1 MFQLAKINKADTENQ
16 QADKP
21 QNTDLSAYALSYTW
35 SGDVEQAGRKLEFDI
50 AYTTKDKDW
59 TNAVLEMGDE
69 VCFSYTDEVTQET
82 YPVFQ
87 GRIFSRS
94 RDSESYSMRFVAF
107 DNIIYLAKSRITR
120 KYANVTVADA
130 IRQTIHDFSIEAG
143 TMPELSVVCS
153 FIADDISAT
162 DAIKQALSYQSA
174 QDGKGYHIY
183 MTDGKLNVVCT
194 NDQVV
199 ENFLI
204 SDETNL
210 TGASVSESI
219 EDMVSKVVVVD
230 SAGQTKGEM
239 PNTTDIEKFGII
251 QAICKADPK
260 QDDAS
265 QARAMLKTVAH
276 DMSVH
281 ALGHIQCIAGFS
293 VDIQEEQLKGRF
305 FIKSDSHRIEGN
317 KHTMDLNLVFNK
329 LLDEQKQELDSAS
342 YNANPD
348 YVPPATN
355 SSGSHG
361 GVSIS
366 GNAAG
371 GDVVDS
377 CMESFDGTVSPY
389 GSEGCVDRATI
400 AAAGYSPFAAQEY
413 NSNVK
418 GCDQLRADAEVQGL
432 AIPYDPSQLE
442 KGDIIMY
449 NRYSKPDP
457 NWHVVVYDGNGGCWG
472 NSSNVYGCFHHYEGS
487 IDMGSDYYPATIIK
501 TSRGVTG
508 IAEKS
513 IYQPS
518 ESDGTGLP
526 EQQQPVHP
534 DRRDSPVS
542 AGHQGEI
549 QRHRPDKRGTLDFPL
564 PSGRLWENG

>member
-1 MFQLAKINKADTENQ
+1 MMKMFQLAKINKADTKNQ
-16 QADKP
+16 QADKL
-21 QNTDLSAYALSYTW
+21 QNTDLSAYVLSYTW
-35 SGDVEQAGRKLEFDI
+35 SGDVEQAGRKLEFDM
-50 AYTTKDKDW
+50 AYTTRDKDW
-59 TNAVLEMGDE
+59 TNAVLELGDE
-69 VCFSYTDEVTQET
+69 VCFSYTDDGTQET
-82 YPVFQ
+82 FPIFQ

-94 RDSESYSMRFVAF
+94 RDSESYTMHFVAF

-130 IRQTIHDFSIEAG
+130 IRQTIHDFNIEAG
-143 TMPELSVVCS
+143 TMPDLSVVCS
-153 FIADDISAT
+153 FIADDIPAT
-162 DAIKQALSYQSA
+162 NAIKQALSYQSA

-204 SDETNL
+204 SDEMNL

-219 EDMVSKVVVVD
+219 EDMISKVIVVD

-239 PNTTDIEKFGII
+239 PNTTDVEKFGTI

-276 DMSVH
+276 DMAVK

-305 FIKSDSHRIEGN
+305 FIKSDSHRMEGN

-329 LLDEQKQELDSAS
+329 LLNEQKQELDSAS

-348 YVPPATN
+348 YVPPAN
-355 SSGSHG
+355 SGASKGY
-361 GVSIS
+361 S
-366 GNAAG
+366 GNGTAAS
-371 GDVVDS
+371 GDTVDQ
-377 CMESFDGTVSPY
+377 CMSSFDGTVSPY
-389 GSEGCVDRATI
+389 GSNGCVDRATV

-418 GCDQLRADAEVQGL
+418 GCDQLRADAEAQGL
-432 AIPYDPSQLE
+432 AIPYDPAQLE

-501 TSRGVTG
+501 TSRG
-508 IAEKS
+508 
-513 IYQPS
+513 
-518 ESDGTGLP
+518 
-526 EQQQPVHP
+526 
-534 DRRDSPVS
+534 
-542 AGHQGEI
+542 
-549 QRHRPDKRGTLDFPL
+549 
-564 PSGRLWENG
+564 

>member
-1 MFQLAKINKADTENQ
+1 MFQLAKINKQAAESAVQNTEVN

-21 QNTDLSAYALSYTW
+21 QNTDLSAYVLSYTW
-35 SGDVEQAGRKLEFDI
+35 SGDVEQAGRKLEFDL

-59 TNAVLEMGDE
+59 TNAVLELGDE
-69 VCFSYTDEVTQET
+69 VCFSYTDDVTQET
-82 YPVFQ
+82 FPVFQ
-87 GRIFSRS
+87 GRVFSRS
-94 RDSESYSMRFVAF
+94 RDSESYAMRFVAF
-107 DNIIYLAKSRITR
+107 DSVIYLAKSRITR

-130 IRQTIHDFSIEAG
+130 IRQTIHDFNIEAG
-143 TMPELSVVCS
+143 TMPDLSVVCS

-162 DAIKQALSYQSA
+162 DAIKQALSYQST

-293 VDIQEEQLKGRF
+293 VDIQE
-305 FIKSDSHRIEGN
+305 
-317 KHTMDLNLVFNK
+317 
-329 LLDEQKQELDSAS
+329 
-342 YNANPD
+342 
-348 YVPPATN
+348 
-355 SSGSHG
+355 
-361 GVSIS
+361 
-366 GNAAG
+366 
-371 GDVVDS
+371 
-377 CMESFDGTVSPY
+377 DGTVYVGGTGESVEQAVERIQLIIKVPEPGEEY
-389 GSEGCVDRATI
+389 TGRVVSIQPFGAFVSLLPGKDGLLHISRVAQGRVDKVEDVLNVGDEVKVRVLEVDERGKISLDRIDKPEAPAGS
-400 AAAGYSPFAAQEY
+400 
-413 NSNVK
+413 
-418 GCDQLRADAEVQGL
+418 
-432 AIPYDPSQLE
+432 
-442 KGDIIMY
+442 
-449 NRYSKPDP
+449 
-457 NWHVVVYDGNGGCWG
+457 GNGGG
-472 NSSNVYGCFHHYEGS
+472 EGERRERSDRPRRNRSERSDRPRRAPGDNGGRTPRRHHEG
-487 IDMGSDYYPATIIK
+487 
-501 TSRGVTG
+501 
-508 IAEKS
+508 
-513 IYQPS
+513 
-518 ESDGTGLP
+518 
-526 EQQQPVHP
+526 
-534 DRRDSPVS
+534 
-542 AGHQGEI
+542 
-549 QRHRPDKRGTLDFPL
+549 
-564 PSGRLWENG
+564 

>member
-21 QNTDLSAYALSYTW
+21 QNTDLSAYALSYIW

-59 TNAVLEMGDE
+59 TNAVFELGDE

-94 RDSESYSMRFVAF
+94 RDSESYAMRFVAF

-143 TMPELSVVCS
+143 TMPDLSVVCS

-199 ENFLI
+199 EDFLI

-239 PNTTDIEKFGII
+239 PDTTDIEKFGII

-276 DMSVH
+276 DMAVK

-317 KHTMDLNLVFNK
+317 RHTMELHLVFHK

-348 YVPPATN
+348 YVPPAAAA
-355 SSGSHG
+355 SASRG
-361 GVSIS
+361 GASMN

-377 CMESFDGTVSPY
+377 CMENFDGTVSPY
-389 GSEGCVDRATI
+389 GSNGCVDRATV
-400 AAAGYSPFAAQEY
+400 AAAGYSPFAAREY
-413 NSNVK
+413 NNNVK
-418 GCDQLRADAEVQGL
+418 GCDQLRADAEAQGL
-432 AIPYDPSQLE
+432 AIPYDPAQLE

-457 NWHVVVYDGNGGCWG
+457 NWHVVVVYDGNGGCWS

-501 TSRGVTG
+501 TSRG
-508 IAEKS
+508 
-513 IYQPS
+513 
-518 ESDGTGLP
+518 
-526 EQQQPVHP
+526 
-534 DRRDSPVS
+534 
-542 AGHQGEI
+542 
-549 QRHRPDKRGTLDFPL
+549 
-564 PSGRLWENG
+564 

>member
-1 MFQLAKINKADTENQ
+1 MMKMFQLAKINKTNAEDQ
-16 QADKP
+16 QAGKP
-21 QNTDLSAYALSYTW
+21 QNTDLSAYVLSYTW

-50 AYTTKDKDW
+50 AYTIRDKDW
-59 TNAVLEMGDE
+59 TNIVLELGDE
-69 VCFSYTDEVTQET
+69 VCFSYTDDVTQET
-82 YPVFQ
+82 FPVFQ

-94 RDSESYSMRFVAF
+94 RDSESYTMRFVAF

-130 IRQTIHDFSIEAG
+130 IRQTIHDFTIEAG
-143 TMPELSVVCS
+143 TMPDLSVVCS

-199 ENFLI
+199 EKFLI

-239 PNTTDIEKFGII
+239 PNTTDIEKFGTIK
-251 QAICKADPK
+251 AICKADPK

-276 DMSVH
+276 DMSVK

-317 KHTMDLNLVFNK
+317 KHTMDLRLVFNK
-329 LLDEQKQELDSAS
+329 LLDEQKRELDSAS

-348 YVPPATN
+348 YVPPTT
-355 SSGSHG
+355 SSTTGSYTSG
-361 GVSIS
+361 GTAAS
-366 GNAAG
+366 G
-371 GDVVDS
+371 DTVDQ

-418 GCDQLRADAEVQGL
+418 GCDQLRADAEVHGL
-432 AIPYDPSQLE
+432 AIPYNPSQLE

-472 NSSNVYGCFHHYEGS
+472 NSSNVYGCFYHYEGS

-501 TSRGVTG
+501 TSRG
-508 IAEKS
+508 
-513 IYQPS
+513 
-518 ESDGTGLP
+518 
-526 EQQQPVHP
+526 
-534 DRRDSPVS
+534 
-542 AGHQGEI
+542 
-549 QRHRPDKRGTLDFPL
+549 
-564 PSGRLWENG
+564 

>member
-1 MFQLAKINKADTENQ
+1 MFQLVKINKESGTSSQKQETQ
-16 QADKP
+16 QNEQPK
-21 QNTDLSAYALSYTW
+21 NTDLSGYVISYTW
-35 SGDVEQAGRKLEFDI
+35 SGDVEQAGRKLEFDM

-59 TNAVLEMGDE
+59 INAILVLGDE
-69 VCFSYTDEVTQET
+69 VCFSYTDDATQET
-82 YPVFQ
+82 FPLFT

-94 RDSESYSMRFVAF
+94 RDSESYTMKFVAF

-143 TMPELSVVCS
+143 KMPNLSVVCS

-219 EDMVSKVVVVD
+219 VDMVSKVVVVD

-239 PNTTDIEKFGII
+239 PNDIDIEKFGTI

-276 DMSVH
+276 DMAVH

-293 VDIQEEQLKGRF
+293 VDIQEEQLRGRF
-305 FIKSDSHRIEGN
+305 VIKSDSHRMEGN

-329 LLDEQKQELDSAS
+329 LLTEQKQELDSAS

-348 YVPPATN
+348 YVPPATT
-355 SSGSHG
+355 SSGASYTG
-361 GVSIS
+361 NGTAVS
-366 GNAAG
+366 
-371 GDVVDS
+371 GDTVDQ
-377 CMESFDGTVSPY
+377 CMSSFDGTVSPY

-413 NSNVK
+413 NNNVK
-418 GCDQLRADAEVQGL
+418 GCDQLWADAEAQGL

-457 NWHVVVYDGNGGCWG
+457 NWHVVVYDGSGGCWG
-472 NSSNVYGCFHHYEGS
+472 NSSNVYGCFHHCEGS

-501 TSRGVTG
+501 TSRG
-508 IAEKS
+508 
-513 IYQPS
+513 
-518 ESDGTGLP
+518 
-526 EQQQPVHP
+526 
-534 DRRDSPVS
+534 
-542 AGHQGEI
+542 
-549 QRHRPDKRGTLDFPL
+549 
-564 PSGRLWENG
+564 

>member
-1 MFQLAKINKADTENQ
+1 MFQLAKINKTNAEEQ
-16 QADKP
+16 QAGKP
-21 QNTDLSAYALSYTW
+21 QNTDLSAYVLSYTW

-50 AYTTKDKDW
+50 AYTIRDKDW
-59 TNAVLEMGDE
+59 TNIVLELGDE
-69 VCFSYTDEVTQET
+69 VCFSYTDDVTQET
-82 YPVFQ
+82 FPVFQ

-94 RDSESYSMRFVAF
+94 RDSESYTMRFVAF

-130 IRQTIHDFSIEAG
+130 IRQTIHDFTIEAG
-143 TMPELSVVCS
+143 TMPDLSVVCS

-162 DAIKQALSYQSA
+162 DAIRQALSYQSA

-199 ENFLI
+199 EKFLI

-239 PNTTDIEKFGII
+239 PNTTDIEKFGTI

-276 DMSVH
+276 DMSVK

-317 KHTMDLNLVFNK
+317 KHTMDLHLVFNK
-329 LLDEQKQELDSAS
+329 LLDEQKRELDSAS

-348 YVPPATN
+348 YVPPTT
-355 SSGSHG
+355 SSTTGSYTSG
-361 GVSIS
+361 GTAAS
-366 GNAAG
+366 G
-371 GDVVDS
+371 DTVDQ

-418 GCDQLRADAEVQGL
+418 GCDQLRADAEAHGL
-432 AIPYDPSQLE
+432 AIPYNPSQLE

-501 TSRGVTG
+501 TSRG
-508 IAEKS
+508 
-513 IYQPS
+513 
-518 ESDGTGLP
+518 
-526 EQQQPVHP
+526 
-534 DRRDSPVS
+534 
-542 AGHQGEI
+542 
-549 QRHRPDKRGTLDFPL
+549 
-564 PSGRLWENG
+564 

>member
-1 MFQLAKINKADTENQ
+1 MMKMFQLAKINKTNAEDQ
-16 QADKP
+16 QAGKP
-21 QNTDLSAYALSYTW
+21 QNTDLSAYVLSYTW

-50 AYTTKDKDW
+50 AYTIRDKDW
-59 TNAVLEMGDE
+59 TNIVLELGDE
-69 VCFSYTDEVTQET
+69 VCFSYTDDVTQET
-82 YPVFQ
+82 FPVFQ

-94 RDSESYSMRFVAF
+94 RDSESYTMRFVAF

-130 IRQTIHDFSIEAG
+130 IRQTIHDFTIEAG
-143 TMPELSVVCS
+143 TMPDLSVVCS

-199 ENFLI
+199 EKFLI

-239 PNTTDIEKFGII
+239 PNTTDIEKFGTIK
-251 QAICKADPK
+251 AICKADPK

-276 DMSVH
+276 DMSVK

-317 KHTMDLNLVFNK
+317 KHTMDLRLVFNK
-329 LLDEQKQELDSAS
+329 LLDEQKRELDSAS

-348 YVPPATN
+348 YVPPTT
-355 SSGSHG
+355 SSTTGSYTSG
-361 GVSIS
+361 GTAAS
-366 GNAAG
+366 G
-371 GDVVDS
+371 DTVDQ

-389 GSEGCVDRATI
+389 GSNGCVDRATI

-418 GCDQLRADAEVQGL
+418 GCDQLRADAEAHGL
-432 AIPYDPSQLE
+432 AIPYNPSQLE

-472 NSSNVYGCFHHYEGS
+472 NSSNVYGCFYHYEGS

-501 TSRGVTG
+501 TSRG
-508 IAEKS
+508 
-513 IYQPS
+513 
-518 ESDGTGLP
+518 
-526 EQQQPVHP
+526 
-534 DRRDSPVS
+534 
-542 AGHQGEI
+542 
-549 QRHRPDKRGTLDFPL
+549 
-564 PSGRLWENG
+564 

>member
-1 MFQLAKINKADTENQ
+1 MFQLAKINKTNAEDQ
-16 QADKP
+16 QAGKP
-21 QNTDLSAYALSYTW
+21 QNTDLFAYVLSYTW

-50 AYTTKDKDW
+50 AYTIRDKDW
-59 TNAVLEMGDE
+59 TNIVLELGDE
-69 VCFSYTDEVTQET
+69 VCFSYTDDVTQET
-82 YPVFQ
+82 FPVFQ

-94 RDSESYSMRFVAF
+94 RDSESYTMRFVAF

-130 IRQTIHDFSIEAG
+130 IRQTIHDFTIEAG
-143 TMPELSVVCS
+143 TMPDLSGVCS

-199 ENFLI
+199 EKFLI

-239 PNTTDIEKFGII
+239 PNTTDIEKFGTIK
-251 QAICKADPK
+251 AICKADPK

-276 DMSVH
+276 DMSVK

-317 KHTMDLNLVFNK
+317 KHTMDLRLVFNK
-329 LLDEQKQELDSAS
+329 LLDEQKRELDSAS

-348 YVPPATN
+348 YVPPTT
-355 SSGSHG
+355 SSTTGSYTSG
-361 GVSIS
+361 GTAAS
-366 GNAAG
+366 G
-371 GDVVDS
+371 DTVDQ

-418 GCDQLRADAEVQGL
+418 GCDQLRADAEAHGL
-432 AIPYDPSQLE
+432 AIPYNPSQLE

-501 TSRGVTG
+501 TSRG
-508 IAEKS
+508 
-513 IYQPS
+513 
-518 ESDGTGLP
+518 
-526 EQQQPVHP
+526 
-534 DRRDSPVS
+534 
-542 AGHQGEI
+542 
-549 QRHRPDKRGTLDFPL
+549 
-564 PSGRLWENG
+564 

>member
-1 MFQLAKINKADTENQ
+1 MFQLAKINKADTGNQ

-59 TNAVLEMGDE
+59 TNAVLELGDE
-69 VCFSYTDEVTQET
+69 VCLSYTDEVTQET

-94 RDSESYSMRFVAF
+94 RDSESYAMRFVAF

-143 TMPELSVVCS
+143 MMPDLSVVCS

-162 DAIKQALSYQSA
+162 DAIKQALFYQSA

-239 PNTTDIEKFGII
+239 PNGTDIARFGTI

-260 QDDAS
+260 QQDDAS

-276 DMSVH
+276 DMSVK

-317 KHTMDLNLVFNK
+317 RHTMELHLVFHK

-348 YVPPATN
+348 YVPPAAAA
-355 SSGSHG
+355 SGSRSG
-361 GVSIS
+361 ASMS

-377 CMESFDGTVSPY
+377 CMENFDGTVSPY
-389 GSEGCVDRATI
+389 GSNGCVDRATV

-418 GCDQLRADAEVQGL
+418 GCDQLRADAEAQGL
-432 AIPYDPSQLE
+432 AIPYDPAQLE

-501 TSRGVTG
+501 TSRG
-508 IAEKS
+508 
-513 IYQPS
+513 
-518 ESDGTGLP
+518 
-526 EQQQPVHP
+526 
-534 DRRDSPVS
+534 
-542 AGHQGEI
+542 
-549 QRHRPDKRGTLDFPL
+549 
-564 PSGRLWENG
+564 

>member
-21 QNTDLSAYALSYTW
+21 QNTDLSAYALSYIW

-59 TNAVLEMGDE
+59 TNAVLELGDE

-94 RDSESYSMRFVAF
+94 RDSESYAMRFVAF

-143 TMPELSVVCS
+143 TMPDLSVVCS

-199 ENFLI
+199 EDFLI

-239 PNTTDIEKFGII
+239 PDTTDIEKFGII

-276 DMSVH
+276 DMAVK

-317 KHTMDLNLVFNK
+317 RHTMELHLVFHK

-348 YVPPATN
+348 YVPPAAAA
-355 SSGSHG
+355 SASRG
-361 GVSIS
+361 GASMN

-377 CMESFDGTVSPY
+377 CMENFDGTVSPY
-389 GSEGCVDRATI
+389 GSNGCVDRATV
-400 AAAGYSPFAAQEY
+400 AAAGYSPFAAREY
-413 NSNVK
+413 NNNVK
-418 GCDQLRADAEVQGL
+418 GCDQLRADAEAQGL
-432 AIPYDPSQLE
+432 AIPYDPAQLE
-442 KGDIIMY
+442 KGDI
-449 NRYSKPDP
+449 
-457 NWHVVVYDGNGGCWG
+457 

-501 TSRGVTG
+501 TSRG
-508 IAEKS
+508 
-513 IYQPS
+513 
-518 ESDGTGLP
+518 
-526 EQQQPVHP
+526 
-534 DRRDSPVS
+534 
-542 AGHQGEI
+542 
-549 QRHRPDKRGTLDFPL
+549 
-564 PSGRLWENG
+564 

>member
-1 MFQLAKINKADTENQ
+1 MFQLVKINKESGTSSQKQENQ
-16 QADKP
+16 QNGQPKH
-21 QNTDLSAYALSYTW
+21 TDLSAYVISYTW

-59 TNAVLEMGDE
+59 TNAILELGNE
-69 VCFSYTDEVTQET
+69 VRFSYTDEVTQET

-94 RDSESYSMRFVAF
+94 RDSESYTMRFVAF

-143 TMPELSVVCS
+143 TMPDLSVVCS

-199 ENFLI
+199 ENFFI
-204 SDETNL
+204 SDEINL

-219 EDMVSKVVVVD
+219 EDMVSKVIVVD
-230 SAGQTKGEM
+230 STGQTKGEM
-239 PNTTDIEKFGII
+239 PNNTDIQKFGII
-251 QAICKADPK
+251 QAVCKADPK

-276 DMSVH
+276 DMAVH

-305 FIKSDSHRIEGN
+305 FIKSDSHRMEGN

-329 LLDEQKQELDSAS
+329 LLNEQKQELGSAS

-348 YVPPATN
+348 YVPPATT
-355 SSGSHG
+355 SSGTSYTG
-361 GVSIS
+361 NGTAAS
-366 GNAAG
+366 G
-371 GDVVDS
+371 DTVDQ
-377 CMESFDGTVSPY
+377 CMSSFDGTVSPY

-413 NSNVK
+413 NNNVK
-418 GCDQLRADAEVQGL
+418 GCDQLRADAEAQGL

-501 TSRGVTG
+501 TSRG
-508 IAEKS
+508 
-513 IYQPS
+513 
-518 ESDGTGLP
+518 
-526 EQQQPVHP
+526 
-534 DRRDSPVS
+534 
-542 AGHQGEI
+542 
-549 QRHRPDKRGTLDFPL
+549 
-564 PSGRLWENG
+564 

>member
-1 MFQLAKINKADTENQ
+1 MFQLAKINKTNAEDQ
-16 QADKP
+16 QAGKP
-21 QNTDLSAYALSYTW
+21 QNTDLSAYVLSYTW

-50 AYTTKDKDW
+50 AYTIRDKDW
-59 TNAVLEMGDE
+59 TNIVLELGDE
-69 VCFSYTDEVTQET
+69 VCFSYTDDVTQET
-82 YPVFQ
+82 FPVFQ

-94 RDSESYSMRFVAF
+94 RDSESYTMRFVAF

-130 IRQTIHDFSIEAG
+130 IRQTIHDFTIEAG
-143 TMPELSVVCS
+143 TMPDLSVVCS

-162 DAIKQALSYQSA
+162 DAIRQALSYQSA

-199 ENFLI
+199 EKFLI

-239 PNTTDIEKFGII
+239 PNTTDIEKFGTI

-276 DMSVH
+276 DMSVK

-317 KHTMDLNLVFNK
+317 KHTMDLHLVFNK
-329 LLDEQKQELDSAS
+329 LLDEQKRELDSAS

-348 YVPPATN
+348 YVPPTT
-355 SSGSHG
+355 SSTTGSYTSG
-361 GVSIS
+361 GTAAS
-366 GNAAG
+366 G
-371 GDVVDS
+371 DTVDQ

-418 GCDQLRADAEVQGL
+418 GCDQLRADAEAHGL
-432 AIPYDPSQLE
+432 AIPYNPSQLE

-501 TSRGVTG
+501 TSRG
-508 IAEKS
+508 
-513 IYQPS
+513 
-518 ESDGTGLP
+518 
-526 EQQQPVHP
+526 
-534 DRRDSPVS
+534 
-542 AGHQGEI
+542 
-549 QRHRPDKRGTLDFPL
+549 
-564 PSGRLWENG
+564 